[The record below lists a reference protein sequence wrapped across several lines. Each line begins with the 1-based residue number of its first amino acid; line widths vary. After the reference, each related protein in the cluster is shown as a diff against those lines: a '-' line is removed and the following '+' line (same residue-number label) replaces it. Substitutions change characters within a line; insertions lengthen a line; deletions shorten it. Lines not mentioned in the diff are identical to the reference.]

1 MKRLAIGILA
11 HVDSGKTTLSEGLL
25 YSAGEIRKIGRVDHG
40 DAFLDTHEIER
51 DRGITI
57 FSKQAILRF
66 NESEFTLLDT
76 PGHVDF
82 STEMERTLNAID
94 YAILVV
100 SGSDGVQSHTE
111 TLWKLLKRYGV
122 PVFLFVN
129 KMDLA
134 GAERGRLLDE
144 LKNRLDKRCVD
155 FSSGADTGEFMENV
169 AVCDDSMMEEFF
181 DTGKVGDEAIRKAI
195 SERKLFPCYFGSAL
209 KNDGVKEFLEGIDRY
224 TAPAVFYE
232 EFAAKVFKISE
243 DEQGNR
249 LTHLKITGGVLNVK
263 ETLTSSGADNEEWEE
278 KVNQIR
284 VYSGAKYKTIEQAPA
299 GTVCAVTGLT
309 KTFPGEGL
317 GAESDCESPALEPV
331 LTYSVELP
339 DGCDAHTAL
348 INLKKLES
356 EDPQLHVMWNEQL
369 QEIHLQLMGEVQLE
383 VLKRIILERF
393 GMDVKFGR
401 GNIAYKET
409 IANTVEGVGHYEPL
423 RHYAEVHLII
433 KPGKRGSGIHFSTA
447 CSEDELSRNWQ
458 RLILTHL
465 EEKTHVGVLTGSP
478 LTDVKI
484 ILASGRAH
492 QKHTEGG
499 DFRQATYRAVRQGL
513 RSAESVLLEP
523 WYEFRLE
530 VPSETVGRAMNDIQQ
545 MCGSFSAP
553 EQNGETTVIR
563 GTAPVAT
570 MRDYHSEV
578 IGYTRG
584 KGRLSCTL
592 KGYDKCHNP
601 DEVIEEIGYSADN
614 DLDNPADSVFCSH
627 GAGFAVKWDKVPEYM
642 HLESVLKEEPDEPAA
657 RSVTRQRISEY
668 IDRVAEDKELIKI
681 FERTYGPIQRR
692 TESAMYTPR
701 THTKN
706 TSKPYKPKPAPQG
719 PEYLLVDGY
728 NIIFAWDELKA
739 LAEESLEAAR
749 EELIEILCNYQGV
762 RQCEVILVFDA
773 YKVKNNP
780 GEVEKVNNINVV
792 YTKEAE
798 TADMYI
804 EKVTHKLSKKHRVR
818 VATSDGLEQLII
830 LGNGAFRLSAD
841 GFKKE
846 VEQVE
851 SAVRDFLKT
860 RNETESIQKIGDM
873 IDAPEIFGD

>member
-25 YSAGEIRKIGRVDHG
+25 YAAGEIRKIGRVDHG

-134 GAERGRLLDE
+134 GAERDSLLGE
-144 LKNRLDKRCVD
+144 LKDRLDKRCVD
-155 FSSGADTGEFMENV
+155 FSSGADNGEFMENV
-169 AVCDDSMMEEFF
+169 AVCDDSMTEEFF

-209 KNDGVKEFLEGIDRY
+209 KNDGVKEFLEGVDRY

-249 LTHLKITGGVLNVK
+249 LTHLKVTGGVLSVK
-263 ETLTSSGADNEEWEE
+263 ETLSGSGADNDEWEE

-284 VYSGAKYKTIEQAPA
+284 IYSGAKYKTIEQAPA

-530 VPSETVGRAMNDIQQ
+530 VPSETVGRAMTDIQQ

-627 GAGFAVKWDKVPEYM
+627 GAGFAVKWDKVPEHM
-642 HLESVLKEEPDEPAA
+642 HLESVLKEEPDKPAA

-706 TSKPYKPKPAPQG
+706 TNKPYKAKPAPQG

-739 LAEESLEAAR
+739 LADESLEAAR